1 MLNSTQNKINFLF
14 LFILLFTGCSS
25 EESNPTRTDFGIF
38 SVVNETT
45 IEMDGVINSSSLRNF
60 NALIENYPEVNL
72 INIFEVD
79 GSDDDDINLLL
90 SKRVHDLNIST
101 QLVDNGLIASGGV
114 DFFLAGVRR
123 TKGTNTLIGVHS
135 WSDGVN
141 EATDFPVGDV
151 NHLPYIDYY
160 TSVGFSQQ
168 EAEDFYY
175 FTINAAPAADIHW
188 MTESE
193 ISEYGILKP

>member
-1 MLNSTQNKINFLF
+1 
-14 LFILLFTGCSS
+14 
-25 EESNPTRTDFGIF
+25 
-38 SVVNETT
+38 
-45 IEMDGVINSSSLRNF
+45 
-60 NALIENYPEVNL
+60 
-72 INIFEVD
+72 
-79 GSDDDDINLLL
+79 
-90 SKRVHDLNIST
+90 
-101 QLVDNGLIASGGV
+101 
-114 DFFLAGVRR
+114 
-123 TKGTNTLIGVHS
+123 VHS